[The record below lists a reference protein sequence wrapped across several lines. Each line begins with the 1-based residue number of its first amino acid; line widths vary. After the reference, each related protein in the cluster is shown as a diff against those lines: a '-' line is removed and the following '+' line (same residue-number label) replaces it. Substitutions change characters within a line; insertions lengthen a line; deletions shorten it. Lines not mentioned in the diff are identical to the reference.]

1 MPKRKSKSRSPLV
14 ALGWIVLSALIL
26 LAIGEIYRYTGSDTG
41 QLALARSVGLGNP
54 ARVTQLVGR
63 RLRTALRQAGVS
75 ADSVQERVLAG
86 RRPAVVWRVGIGPEA
101 SFLQLNYALSRALEA
116 EGATILSGRETW
128 TEQGA
133 PMLRLVVGL
142 PKRATH
148 ELDLVRVERGAG
160 AVPSEPPRLALVLYG
175 FGEDAARADS
185 FFTAPVPFAVAVV
198 AGAKGSQESFR
209 AAHHHAR
216 ELVLHLPLEPLN
228 YPQVNPGP
236 GTLLVTMKPAKVASE
251 VGHYL
256 GQAGR
261 VAAVANH
268 MGSLATQDMTLM
280 RAVYREL
287 KKRDLTFLH
296 VSPVAGSVC
305 RSLAADMGVAYA
317 EPDEVVDLEA
327 RASDRRGL
335 ERRWKDILKETRARG
350 RLVVWL
356 RATPLT
362 RAWLPSALAPKR
374 LEGVSVVPL
383 SALLQTTTR

>member
-1 MPKRKSKSRSPLV
+1 
-14 ALGWIVLSALIL
+14 
-26 LAIGEIYRYTGSDTG
+26 
-41 QLALARSVGLGNP
+41 
-54 ARVTQLVGR
+54 
-63 RLRTALRQAGVS
+63 
-75 ADSVQERVLAG
+75 
-86 RRPAVVWRVGIGPEA
+86 
-101 SFLQLNYALSRALEA
+101 
-116 EGATILSGRETW
+116 
-128 TEQGA
+128 
-133 PMLRLVVGL
+133 
-142 PKRATH
+142 
-148 ELDLVRVERGAG
+148 
-160 AVPSEPPRLALVLYG
+160 
-175 FGEDAARADS
+175 
-185 FFTAPVPFAVAVV
+185 
-198 AGAKGSQESFR
+198 
-209 AAHHHAR
+209 
-216 ELVLHLPLEPLN
+216 VLHLPLEPLN

-251 VGHYL
+251 LGHYL
-256 GQAGR
+256 GQAGA

-362 RAWLPSALAPKR
+362 RAWLPTALAPKR